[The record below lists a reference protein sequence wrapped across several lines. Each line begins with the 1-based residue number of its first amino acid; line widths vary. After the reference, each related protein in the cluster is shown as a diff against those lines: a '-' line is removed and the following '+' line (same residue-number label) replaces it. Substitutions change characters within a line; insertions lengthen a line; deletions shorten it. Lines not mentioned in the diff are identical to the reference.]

1 MGTNSWR
8 KRAKQYLWKMNLGK
22 KVFLGV
28 SKSILNVDTF
38 LLVWNAFLPTS
49 PPSQKQGAMVREGK
63 GHNKEYRRGKER
75 GKTWKGAS
83 PTFFKIPS
91 GSLEVESAGCDT
103 KHKGERVSLLQH
115 NQENKSSLEIVTATV
130 HSEMTKDLGRCAK
143 SLNLTAPLGVMTELP
158 SQLSLEEGQ
167 VLKTYPGLN
176 SLMAARKPFQLLRDI
191 RTAVGYLSNISRV
204 AGRVP
209 ILVKAQT
216 PAQRSFKGIKQMGG
230 EVWAAAILIQSG

>member
-1 MGTNSWR
+1 
-8 KRAKQYLWKMNLGK
+8 
-22 KVFLGV
+22 
-28 SKSILNVDTF
+28 
-38 LLVWNAFLPTS
+38 
-49 PPSQKQGAMVREGK
+49 
-63 GHNKEYRRGKER
+63 
-75 GKTWKGAS
+75 
-83 PTFFKIPS
+83 
-91 GSLEVESAGCDT
+91 
-103 KHKGERVSLLQH
+103 
-115 NQENKSSLEIVTATV
+115 
-130 HSEMTKDLGRCAK
+130 MTKDLGRCAK

-230 EVWAAAILIQSG
+230 EVWAAAILIQSGWTFIIWSLWAEKESAFRTRCFIKSLPSWKRFYSQPSEKNQKRMKYFLDWRMWKEIGNKRGRRR